1 MRLASNRA
9 VMRLTNPMIVLVLA
23 WGAASVHLAA
33 QPRVNPD
40 AAILKDFMTRVD
52 GYVALHRKLDAT
64 LPQLPTRTTP
74 AQVDAHERALGKLIQ
89 QARANAKPGDIF
101 DAPMQGLVRRLLVPV
116 FQGPAGTQ
124 IKTEITDN
132 EYKGDVTLRV
142 DARYPD
148 EVPLSTMP
156 PQVLQALPKLPEGLE
171 YRFVRTTLILYDPR
185 AHIIPDLV
193 ERAFS

>member
-1 MRLASNRA
+1 MAPSLVALATALLLLLPAGTR
-9 VMRLTNPMIVLVLA
+9 
-23 WGAASVHLAA
+23 AASQKKTA
-33 QPRVNPD
+33 NPD
-40 AAILKDFMTRVD
+40 AATLQAFMNRVND
-52 GYVALHRKLDAT
+52 YVALHRKLDAT
-64 LPQLPTRTTP
+64 LPRLPKQTTP

-89 QARANAKPGDIF
+89 RARADAKPGDIF
-101 DAPMQGLVRRLLVPV
+101 TPSMQALVRKLLVPI
-116 FQGPAGTQ
+116 FQGPSGRQ

-132 EYKGDVTLRV
+132 EYKGDVTLQI
-142 DARYPD
+142 DGRYPD

-185 AHIIPDLV
+185 AHIIPDFM

>member
-1 MRLASNRA
+1 MRLAFDRA
-9 VMRLTNPMIVLVLA
+9 MTRLMSPILVLLVA
-23 WGAASVHLAA
+23 WGVASVHLSG
-33 QPRVNPD
+33 QQHVNPD
-40 AAILKDFMTRVD
+40 AAILQGFMSRVN

-64 LPQLPTRTTP
+64 LPKLPTKTTP

-101 DAPMQGLVRRLLVPV
+101 DPTMQRLVRRLLVPV
-116 FQGPAGTQ
+116 FQGPAGRQ

-132 EYKGDVTLRV
+132 EYKGDVNLQV

-148 EVPLSTMP
+148 EIPLSTMP

-185 AHIIPDLV
+185 AHIIPDFV
-193 ERAFS
+193 ERAFN